1 MLMHLKRKNK
11 TKKLEDINKSQHSY
25 YYYYYFKLQRVDVP
39 SWIHINI
46 SLFQISQIQLSS
58 RCLSSKRL
66 GSRDLFPLWSQVQ
79 AL

>member
-46 SLFQISQIQLSS
+46 FFFKYPKFNYLIGVSVV
-58 RCLSSKRL
+58 
-66 GSRDLFPLWSQVQ
+66 RD
-79 AL
+79 